1 MSKLVLAFALFVSG
15 LSFALAQQGT
25 PQEQQAC
32 TRDASRFCR
41 QQLGDDAA
49 VQQCLRQHRQKL
61 SSACQKVFQS
71 HGQ

>member
-1 MSKLVLAFALFVSG
+1 MPKLVLAFALFFTG
-15 LSFALAQQGT
+15 MSFALAQQGT

-49 VQQCLRQHRQKL
+49 VQQCLRQHRQRL
-61 SSACQKVFQS
+61 SSACQKVFRS